1 MAYIFLDESGDLG
14 FDFTKKKTT
23 KYFAVTFIFANNK
36 KPLEKVAKVVHRGLR
51 KKYRLRTSVLH
62 ATREESITCLR
73 FLRKLATLDCK
84 IMTIYLNKAK
94 VYTKLQHEK
103 AVLYNYVTNILL
115 DRLMTRHLLEK
126 GKPIKLIASRR
137 ETNKFLNQNF
147 KNYLSKQMNASHQV
161 VLEIQIKTPAEEKSL
176 QAADF
181 TSWAIF
187 RKYEYGDETY
197 YKIIKNLIVEENALF
212 P

>member
-1 MAYIFLDESGDLG
+1 LG

-23 KYFAVTFIFANNK
+23 KCFVVTFLFANNK
-36 KPLEKVAKVVHRGLR
+36 RPLEKVAKTIHRGLR

-62 ATREESITCLR
+62 ATREEPVTCLR

-84 IMTIYLNKAK
+84 IMTIYLNKAR

-115 DRLMTRHLLEK
+115 DRIITKHLVEK
-126 GKPIKLIASRR
+126 ERPIKLVASRR

-147 KNYLSKQMNASHQV
+147 RNYLTKQVNANYQV
-161 VLEIQIKTPAEEKSL
+161 GLEIEIKTPAEEKAL

-181 TSWAIF
+181 ASWAIF
-187 RKYEYGDETY
+187 RKYEYGDDTY